1 MAEKYLKMALQIEPD
16 RCSDNGSLW
25 RRTLDVRKKIASKL
39 FLEKVLNS
47 DDAED
52 INKSEVKIKF

>member
-1 MAEKYLKMALQIEPD
+1 MALQIKPD
-16 RCSDNGSLW
+16 DAVIMDHYGDV
-25 RRTLDVRKKIASKL
+25 LDVRKKIAIKL